1 MNSMYSP
8 LTSNF
13 SNETQLKIYLTDVN
27 KTDFYTKTCC
37 TLCMNTVAVH
47 FRVSLIWKILEFQNS
62 VSPPKDMYPRVTKL
76 GLNLF

>member
-1 MNSMYSP
+1 MNSIYRG
-8 LTSNF
+8 NF

-37 TLCMNTVAVH
+37 TLCMNTVAAH

-62 VSPPKDMYPRVTKL
+62 VSPT
-76 GLNLF
+76 